1 MNIPKDL
8 INTHD
13 GLEIF
18 YRTDE
23 LFILLGHSAAIGF
36 VLCLITYFT
45 NRTPTKEKSSLI
57 LPTSNI
63 MYLSTGLTAIMI
75 LVNNNLARAF
85 SIGAAIALVRFRV
98 KLGRSGATANILFA
112 IIAGLA
118 CGLDEVRLAWIMTG
132 IYFLISYGT
141 YLLIKDIPEEEI
153 QKLPDSNSIL
163 S

>member
-1 MNIPKDL
+1 MNIPKEI
-8 INTHD
+8 INNQ
-13 GLEIF
+13 GGQEIF
-18 YRTDE
+18 YKTDE
-23 LFILLGHSAAIGF
+23 LFILIGHSAAIGL

-45 NRTPTKEKSSLI
+45 NRFSEKEKNTMI
-57 LPTSNI
+57 LTTSNI

-98 KLGRSGATANILFA
+98 NLGNKGATANILFA

-132 IYFLISYGT
+132 FYFLISFGT
-141 YLLIKDIPEEEI
+141 YLLVKDIPQEEV